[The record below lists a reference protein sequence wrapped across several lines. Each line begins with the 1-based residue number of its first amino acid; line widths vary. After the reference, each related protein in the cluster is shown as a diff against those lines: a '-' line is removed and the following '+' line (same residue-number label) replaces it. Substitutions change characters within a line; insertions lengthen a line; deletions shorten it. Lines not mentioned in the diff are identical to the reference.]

1 MCCTSHGRSNDQ
13 KQVCTNATRCPS
25 TLIRRMRIVRIRMLC
40 PVTFALKKGA
50 HTLGYVRGV
59 RIRVKVGDIR
69 KYETE
74 ADKEVSKKLIP

>member
-1 MCCTSHGRSNDQ
+1 
-13 KQVCTNATRCPS
+13 
-25 TLIRRMRIVRIRMLC
+25 MLC
-40 PVTFALKKGA
+40 PVTFALKRGA

-74 ADKEVSKKLIP
+74 ADKEVSKKLTP